1 MHPIMKRRLLA
12 FLAVAAI
19 AAPALRMRGATQ
31 GTPVSP
37 ALFAKRVVTTGLE
50 NPFQVIWGPDDYLWV
65 TERTAGRVTRV
76 LPSDGSR
83 TPAITIGD
91 LLADDPGGLLG
102 MALDPGLLK
111 GTGNDYVYVAYT
123 YDADADPAK
132 VSARTKIVRFT
143 YDPRARGLGNPK
155 DVLVGLPAGTD
166 HQGGRLVVGPDR
178 KLYFTI
184 GDLGANQL
192 ANFCNPN
199 RAQDVPT
206 MAQLHARDWS
216 LYVGKVL
223 RLNLDGSIPSDN
235 RTIAGVKSHIYSY
248 GHRNPQG
255 LVFAPDGKLYESE
268 HGPNT
273 DDEVNLLR
281 AGGNYGWPH
290 VAGYKDDQSYAYA
303 NWSASKGVP
312 CGSLKYTAYPE
323 VPPSVPIQKESAWS
337 HPDFTS
343 PLQTFRTVPT
353 GYDFKNPKCAE
364 RELYYQCWPT
374 VAPSSLAV
382 YTAKNGI
389 PGWDHS
395 LLMPSLKHGT
405 VYRIQ
410 LDAAGTAVV
419 GEPDEN
425 EHLKTVNRY
434 RDVTMRPDGLALFII
449 TDTGGNTQDESGR
462 PAAMVGNPGAILEF
476 RYITDRSR

>member
-1 MHPIMKRRLLA
+1 MRRSLLA
-12 FLAVAAI
+12 LLAIAAI
-19 AAPALRMRGATQ
+19 AAPVLRMRASTQATPLS
-31 GTPVSP
+31 GTQ
-37 ALFAKRVVTTGLE
+37 FAKRVVTTGLAD
-50 NPFQVIWGPDDYLWV
+50 PFQLVWGPDDYLWV

-76 LPSDGSR
+76 LPSDGSA

-91 LLADDPGGLLG
+91 LRPDGPGGLLG

-111 GTGNDYVYVAYT
+111 GTGNDHVYVAYT
-123 YDADADPAK
+123 YDADAHPTT
-132 VSARTKIVRFT
+132 VRLRTKIVRLT
-143 YDPRARGLGNPK
+143 YDPRARMLGTPR
-155 DVLVGLPAGTD
+155 DILLDLPAGDD
-166 HQGGRLVVGPDR
+166 HQGGRLIIGPDR

-184 GDLGANQL
+184 GDMGANQL
-192 ANFCNPN
+192 ANFCNLN
-199 RAQDVPT
+199 RAQSLPT
-206 MAQLHARDWS
+206 VEQVQMRDWS
-216 LYVGKVL
+216 LYQGKIL
-223 RLNLDGSIPSDN
+223 RLNLDGSIPADN
-235 RTIAGVKSHIYSY
+235 PTIAGVKSHIYSY

-255 LVFAPDGKLYESE
+255 LVFGADGRLYESE

-273 DDEVNLLR
+273 DDEVNLIR

-290 VAGYKDDQSYAYA
+290 VAGYRDDQSYAYA

-312 CGSLKYTAYPE
+312 CGSLTFTAYPA
-323 VPPSVPIQKESAWS
+323 VPPSVPVQKESAWS
-337 HPDFTS
+337 HPDFV
-343 PLQTFRTVPT
+343 PPIQTFRTVPT

-389 PGWDHS
+389 PGWDRS

-419 GEPDEN
+419 GDPDEN
-425 EHLKTVNRY
+425 EHVKTVNRY
-434 RDVTMRPDGLALFII
+434 RDVALRPDGLALFIA
-449 TDTGGNTQDESGR
+449 TDVGGNTQDQSGR
-462 PAAMVGNPGAILEF
+462 PAAKVENAGAILEF
-476 RYITDRSR
+476 RYITDRSRP